1 MSGLDAARTSR
12 RLPAAAD
19 LVDVLLC
26 AAAALCALAGY
37 LMYFSSLTGM
47 AF

>member
-1 MSGLDAARTSR
+1 MSTMNALRASR
-12 RLPAAAD
+12 LVPAGAD
-19 LVDVLLC
+19 LVDALLC

-37 LMYFSSLTGM
+37 LMYYDTLTGL